1 MEKIIKVLKDFGFD
15 EKIINEVCQAYSET
29 SRHYHNST
37 HIEEMLDYAALHNS
51 GLSHIKKIA
60 LDLAIVFHDVVYV
73 TKNKTNEEDSYLYFF
88 QCLSSH
94 IGNLFGNGVIPD
106 EKLREINVS
115 VEELIMATKNHN
127 YDETLPEEVKIIIKA
142 DLQRLTIPFSDF
154 WKNTKELMKEYSYVD
169 WSDFKKGR
177 MAFFKSYKDKV
188 IFMGDSAINNI
199 EQAYHTLSVWEP
211 TIGVYPGSFDPFHI
225 GHLRILEK
233 ASKIFDKVIV
243 AVGKNPSKKTGASKS
258 KIPQSISDNYQ
269 VDYYDG
275 LLPDYLRTKEYQLTV
290 IRGLRSGMDLYGEI
304 TQYRYLQDL
313 MPEIQLINIFTDRD
327 IEHISSTGIKILL
340 DYVEK
345 TNYQI

>member
-1 MEKIIKVLKDFGFD
+1 
-15 EKIINEVCQAYSET
+15 
-29 SRHYHNST
+29 
-37 HIEEMLDYAALHNS
+37 
-51 GLSHIKKIA
+51 
-60 LDLAIVFHDVVYV
+60 
-73 TKNKTNEEDSYLYFF
+73 
-88 QCLSSH
+88 
-94 IGNLFGNGVIPD
+94 
-106 EKLREINVS
+106 
-115 VEELIMATKNHN
+115 MATKNHN

-313 MPEIQLINIFTDRD
+313 MPEIQVVSIFPDAEF
-327 IEHISSTGIKILL
+327 EHVSSSGIKMLSKYGEELVSKYLL
-340 DYVEK
+340 P
-345 TNYQI
+345 